1 MNIDLSKTSID
12 FHEFK
17 ISEEYIGGKPWPADR
32 SRTDNHIIRV
42 FNTETKA
49 KTSFD
54 FWQRDRKL
62 DELDTLLA
70 FKCLLDEALYYIQA
84 KDKEEFCL
92 EFGYDRFDKEAT
104 RAWNGCRGQANKA
117 LRVVGNEDRLV
128 ELANEISD
136 LEQQHYEEV
145 AS

>member
-1 MNIDLSKTSID
+1 MEIK

-17 ISEEYIGGKPWPADR
+17 ISEKYIGGKPWPADR

-49 KTSFD
+49 RTSFD
-54 FWQRDRKL
+54 FWDREIKF
-62 DELDTLLA
+62 DKLDTLLA
-70 FKCLLDEALYYIQA
+70 FQCLLNEALDYIQA
-84 KDKEEFCL
+84 KDKEDFCY
-92 EFGYDRFDKEAT
+92 EFGYDIRSKEGT
-104 RAWNGCRGQANKA
+104 RAYNGCRMQANKA

-128 ELANEISD
+128 ELVNEISD
-136 LEQQHYEEV
+136 LKQKHYEEV